1 MSFEFFRGTLDEFE
15 PFKGSRWTVILRNAA
30 TLDWSNSG
38 RWTMTMGFR
47 SGLAVFASILA
58 WSACDVAV
66 AQSPHQFTGIA
77 AYYSTDYSGRTAR
90 GDRYDPTKFT
100 AAHRSLPFGT
110 RLRVTDPRS
119 KRSVVVVVNDRGP
132 FSKGRMLDLSLAAA
146 KALNMTGRGL
156 LNVTAV
162 VEPNVTTETAPR

>member
-1 MSFEFFRGTLDEFE
+1 
-15 PFKGSRWTVILRNAA
+15 
-30 TLDWSNSG
+30 
-38 RWTMTMGFR
+38 MTMQFGI
-47 SGLAVFASILA
+47 GLAAFAAVLTWGAS
-58 WSACDVAV
+58 DVAV
-66 AQSPHQFTGIA
+66 AQSSRQFTGVA

-90 GDRYDPTKFT
+90 GDKYDPAKFT

-132 FSKGRMLDLSLAAA
+132 FTKGRVLDLSLAAA

-162 VEPNVTTETAPR
+162 IEPGTTTFTTATTKP

>member
-1 MSFEFFRGTLDEFE
+1 MQLRGGLTAC
-15 PFKGSRWTVILRNAA
+15 TAILTWA
-30 TLDWSNSG
+30 TFD
-38 RWTMTMGFR
+38 
-47 SGLAVFASILA
+47 I
-58 WSACDVAV
+58 AV
-66 AQSPHQFTGIA
+66 AQSPGQFTGIA

-90 GDRYDPTKFT
+90 GDRYDPAKFT

-132 FSKGRMLDLSLAAA
+132 FSKGRVLDLSLAAA

-156 LNVTAV
+156 LKVTAV
-162 VEPNVTTETAPR
+162 VEPVTTITTTTP

>member
-1 MSFEFFRGTLDEFE
+1 MQFRGGLTAC
-15 PFKGSRWTVILRNAA
+15 TAIL
-30 TLDWSNSG
+30 TWG
-38 RWTMTMGFR
+38 
-47 SGLAVFASILA
+47 ASDI
-58 WSACDVAV
+58 AV
-66 AQSPHQFTGIA
+66 AQSDRQFTGIA

-90 GDRYDPTKFT
+90 GDRYDPAKFT

-132 FSKGRMLDLSLAAA
+132 FTKGRVLDLSLAAA

-156 LNVTAV
+156 LNVTAA
-162 VEPNVTTETAPR
+162 VEPGTTTFTTVTTTP

>member
-1 MSFEFFRGTLDEFE
+1 MSFEFFRGTLDEFG
-15 PFKGSRWTVILRNAA
+15 PFRGSKWTVILRNAA
-30 TLDWSNSG
+30 TPDWSNLG
-38 RWTMTMGFR
+38 RWTMTMGFCC
-47 SGLAVFASILA
+47 GLAAFASILT

-90 GDRYDPTKFT
+90 GDRYDAAKFT

-132 FSKGRMLDLSLAAA
+132 FTKGRVLDLSLAAA

-162 VEPNVTTETAPR
+162 VEPNVTTETATR

>member
-1 MSFEFFRGTLDEFE
+1 MQFRGGLTAC
-15 PFKGSRWTVILRNAA
+15 TAIL
-30 TLDWSNSG
+30 
-38 RWTMTMGFR
+38 
-47 SGLAVFASILA
+47 IL
-58 WSACDVAV
+58 VTTGIAV
-66 AQSPHQFTGIA
+66 AQSPRQFAGVA

-90 GDRYDPTKFT
+90 GDRYDPAKFT

-132 FSKGRMLDLSLAAA
+132 FTKGRVLDLSLAAA

-162 VEPNVTTETAPR
+162 VEPGTTTFTTTP

>member
-1 MSFEFFRGTLDEFE
+1 MQFRGGLTAC
-15 PFKGSRWTVILRNAA
+15 TAIL
-30 TLDWSNSG
+30 TWG
-38 RWTMTMGFR
+38 
-47 SGLAVFASILA
+47 ASDIA
-58 WSACDVAV
+58 I
-66 AQSPHQFTGIA
+66 AQSARQFTGIA

-90 GDRYDPTKFT
+90 GDRYDPAKFT

-132 FSKGRMLDLSLAAA
+132 FTKGRVLDLSLAAA

-162 VEPNVTTETAPR
+162 VEPGTTTFTTVTTTP

>member
-1 MSFEFFRGTLDEFE
+1 MQFRGGLTAC
-15 PFKGSRWTVILRNAA
+15 TAIL
-30 TLDWSNSG
+30 TWG
-38 RWTMTMGFR
+38 
-47 SGLAVFASILA
+47 ASDIA
-58 WSACDVAV
+58 I
-66 AQSPHQFTGIA
+66 AQSARQFTGIA

-90 GDRYDPTKFT
+90 GDRYDPAKFT

-132 FSKGRMLDLSLAAA
+132 FTKGRVLDLSLAAA

-162 VEPNVTTETAPR
+162 VEPGTTTFTTVTTTTP

>member
-1 MSFEFFRGTLDEFE
+1 
-15 PFKGSRWTVILRNAA
+15 
-30 TLDWSNSG
+30 
-38 RWTMTMGFR
+38 MTMQFGT
-47 SGLAVFASILA
+47 GLAAFAAVLTWGAS
-58 WSACDVAV
+58 DVAV
-66 AQSPHQFTGIA
+66 AQSARQFTGVA

-132 FSKGRMLDLSLAAA
+132 FSKGRVLDLSLAAA

-162 VEPNVTTETAPR
+162 VEPGTTTVTTKP

>member
-1 MSFEFFRGTLDEFE
+1 MQSRGGLTAC
-15 PFKGSRWTVILRNAA
+15 TAIL
-30 TLDWSNSG
+30 TWG
-38 RWTMTMGFR
+38 
-47 SGLAVFASILA
+47 ASDI
-58 WSACDVAV
+58 AV
-66 AQSPHQFTGIA
+66 AQSASQFTGIA

-90 GDRYDPTKFT
+90 GDRYDPAKFT

-132 FSKGRMLDLSLAAA
+132 FTKGRVLDLSLAAA

-162 VEPNVTTETAPR
+162 VEPGTTTFTTVTTTP

>member
-1 MSFEFFRGTLDEFE
+1 
-15 PFKGSRWTVILRNAA
+15 
-30 TLDWSNSG
+30 
-38 RWTMTMGFR
+38 MTMQFGT
-47 SGLAVFASILA
+47 GLAAFAAVLTWGAS
-58 WSACDVAV
+58 DVAV
-66 AQSPHQFTGIA
+66 AQSARQFTGVA

-132 FSKGRMLDLSLAAA
+132 FSKGRVLDLSLAAA

-162 VEPNVTTETAPR
+162 VEPGTTTFTPATTKP

>member
-1 MSFEFFRGTLDEFE
+1 MQFGT
-15 PFKGSRWTVILRNAA
+15 
-30 TLDWSNSG
+30 
-38 RWTMTMGFR
+38 
-47 SGLAVFASILA
+47 GLAAFAAVLTWGAS
-58 WSACDVAV
+58 DVAV
-66 AQSPHQFTGIA
+66 AQSARQFTGVA

-132 FSKGRMLDLSLAAA
+132 FSKGRVLDLSLAAA

-162 VEPNVTTETAPR
+162 VEPGTTTFTTTP